1 MKRVAISTLG
11 CKTNQFESAA
21 MIEQLKAAGY
31 SIVPF
36 CEPADIYIINSCTV
50 TARTDAETRRL
61 IRRAR
66 RLNLASRIVA
76 TGCYAQVAPG
86 ELEKMP
92 ELDSV
97 LGNREKLNISSLLE
111 STEHSVSDITAISQA
126 EPLKLTSFAEHTRA
140 FLQIQNGCNSF
151 CSYCI
156 VPYARGASRSV
167 SPADI
172 LQGMRDL
179 AANGFKEIVLTGI
192 HLGAY
197 GLDLPLPTSLTA
209 LVGQIDAE
217 FIVPRLRIGSVEP
230 NEVSEELLALMAQS
244 KSICPHLHLPLQ
256 SGSDSVLKRMGRPY
270 GSDFFRNLI
279 GRISAALPEAFIGA
293 DVIAGFP
300 GETEAEFNE
309 TVKMCEELPFSDLH
323 VFPYSSRPGT
333 KAAGMPGHLP
343 AQIVTER
350 AARLRSIA
358 KMKKTRFLERFAGK
372 ELGVLVQGYD
382 EKTGYC
388 RGLSRNYIQTTFAGE
403 KSFTNE
409 EVTILIT
416 GCNGDVCSGS
426 STGGKA
432 LSGLTA
438 T

>member
-31 SIVPF
+31 HIVPF
-36 CEPADIYIINSCTV
+36 TEPSDIYIVNSCTV

-66 RLNLASRIVA
+66 RLNPKARIVA

-92 ELDSV
+92 ELDCV
-97 LGNREKLNISSLLE
+97 LGNLEKQHISSLLE
-111 STEHSVSDITAISQA
+111 SAENSVSDIAVISTA

-151 CSYCI
+151 CAYCI
-156 VPYARGASRSV
+156 VPYARGRSRSV
-167 SPADI
+167 SPDDI
-172 LQGMRDL
+172 LRGIRDL

-197 GLDLPLPTSLTA
+197 GLDMSPPISLTA
-209 LVGQIDAE
+209 LVREIDAE
-217 FIVPRLRIGSVEP
+217 SIVPRLRIGSVEP
-230 NEVSEELLALMAQS
+230 NEVSEELLSLVAQS
-244 KSICPHLHLPLQ
+244 QSICPHLHLPLQ

-270 GSDFFRNLI
+270 TSGEFRDLVT
-279 GRISAALPEAFIGA
+279 RILTAMPDAFIGA

-300 GETEAEFNE
+300 GETEEEFNE
-309 TVKMCEELPFSDLH
+309 TVRLLEDLPFSDLH

-333 KAAGMPGHLP
+333 KAADMPGHLSP
-343 AQIVTER
+343 RTVTGR
-350 AARLRSIA
+350 AAYLRNIA
-358 KMKKTRFLERFAGK
+358 KQKKEIFLKRFVDKDLRI
-372 ELGVLVQGYD
+372 LVQRYD
-382 EKTGYC
+382 GTSGFC
-388 RGLSRNYIQTTFAGE
+388 SGLSRNYISVSFPGE
-403 KSFTNE
+403 KALVNE
-409 EVTILIT
+409 EVSVRVTRS
-416 GCNGDVCSGS
+416 NGEFCSG
-426 STGGKA
+426 KA
-432 LSGLTA
+432 A
-438 T
+438 AVADR

>member
-31 SIVPF
+31 LVVPF
-36 CEPADIYIINSCTV
+36 TEPSDIYIVNSCTV

-66 RLNLASRIVA
+66 RLNPASRIVA

-92 ELDSV
+92 ELDCV
-97 LGNREKLNISSLLE
+97 LGNQEKQNISTLLE
-111 STEHSVSDITAISQA
+111 SSEHSVSDIATINRA

-151 CSYCI
+151 CAYCI
-156 VPYARGASRSV
+156 VPYARGRSRSV
-167 SPADI
+167 NPVDV
-172 LQGMRDL
+172 LQGVRNF
-179 AANGFKEIVLTGI
+179 AANGFKEVVLTGI

-197 GLDLPLPTSLTA
+197 GLDLPSSMSLTD

-217 FIVPRLRIGSVEP
+217 SIVPRLRIGSIEP
-230 NEVSEELLALMAQS
+230 NEVSDELLSLMSAS
-244 KSICPHLHLPLQ
+244 KCICPHLHLPLQ

-270 GSDFFRNLI
+270 TAGHFRELMVKV
-279 GRISAALPEAFIGA
+279 SEVMPDAFIGA

-300 GETEAEFNE
+300 GESEEEFEE
-309 TVKMCEELPFSDLH
+309 TVQLLEGQPFSDLH

-333 KAAGMPGHLP
+333 KAASMPGHVP
-343 AQIVTER
+343 ARIVTER
-350 AARLRSIA
+350 AARLRNIG
-358 KMKKTRFLERFAGK
+358 KLKKQSFLERFIDC
-372 ELGVLVQGYD
+372 ELDVLVQGFD
-382 EKTGYC
+382 SKSGNC
-388 RGLSRNYIQTTFAGE
+388 RGLSRNYLVV
-403 KSFTNE
+403 SFVGKKDFVNSE
-409 EVTILIT
+409 IRVKILHSDGIL
-416 GCNGDVCSGS
+416 CSGEMIDS
-426 STGGKA
+426 
-432 LSGLTA
+432 
-438 T
+438 